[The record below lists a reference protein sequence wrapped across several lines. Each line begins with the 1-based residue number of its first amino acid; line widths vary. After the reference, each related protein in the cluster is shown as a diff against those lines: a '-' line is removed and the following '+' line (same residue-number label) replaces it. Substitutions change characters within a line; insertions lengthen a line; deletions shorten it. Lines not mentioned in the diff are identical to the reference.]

1 MKKLN
6 FIYLLILPL
15 VIFSCNIFEKFNY
28 FGIGNTFE
36 ESFEVDIPYNEDNM
50 SFFGSVEFAASD
62 DATIEDNINNIQE
75 FEVTQ
80 ISLKIT
86 NYIGNPEAVANGNFM
101 VTSDNNNVGD
111 AVQVD
116 NLNFAQLFASEELME
131 LPLTQATYDAIETA
145 YRANQT
151 LTVEASGDIT
161 GAREDLQVE
170 FTIYMSIEATIG
182 NQ

>member
-15 VIFSCNIFEKFNY
+15 VIFSCSTFDKFDY
-28 FGIGNTFE
+28 FGIGNTFQ
-36 ESFEVDIPYNEDNM
+36 ESFIVDIPYNNNM

-62 DATIEDNINNIQE
+62 DATIADNINNIQE

-86 NYIGNPEAVANGNFM
+86 NYSGNPEAVGNGSFM
-101 VTSDNNNVGD
+101 VTSNDSNIGD
-111 AVQVD
+111 AVQVE

-131 LPLTQATYDAIETA
+131 LPLTQATYDAIKIA
-145 YRANQT
+145 YLANQT

-161 GAREDLQVE
+161 GATEDLQVE

>member
-1 MKKLN
+1 M
-6 FIYLLILPL
+6 
-15 VIFSCNIFEKFNY
+15 
-28 FGIGNTFE
+28 
-36 ESFEVDIPYNEDNM
+36 
-50 SFFGSVEFAASD
+50 
-62 DATIEDNINNIQE
+62 
-75 FEVTQ
+75 
-80 ISLKIT
+80 
-86 NYIGNPEAVANGNFM
+86 
-101 VTSDNNNVGD
+101 
-111 AVQVD
+111 
-116 NLNFAQLFASEELME
+116 FASEELME